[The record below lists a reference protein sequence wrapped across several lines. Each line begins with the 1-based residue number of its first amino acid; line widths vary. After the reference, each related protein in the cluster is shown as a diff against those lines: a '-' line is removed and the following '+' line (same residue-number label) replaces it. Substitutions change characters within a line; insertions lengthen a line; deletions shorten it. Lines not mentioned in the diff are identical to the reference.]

1 MLAAGLFHIDCAVT
15 LRRLYCLVVL
25 EAGSRS
31 VPIPGVTAHPDGRA
45 ARQIRDLLMD
55 LGHWAADFRFLVRG
69 RAGQFTESSGAVL
82 AGAGIEAMQIPPRS
96 PRANADAERFVRTA
110 RTEVTDP
117 MLISGER
124 HLRPVPARSEAHHNG
139 RDPNAPANSAHP
151 GPATP
156 PPAAPRSRFKR
167 RTVPGDLLNEY
178 ERAAQKPRSSLV
190 AEFWTL
196 TGPGTTPLSRRSR
209 AHRAQMTD
217 WSNVARVVIAVALPT
232 F

>member
-45 ARQIRDLLMD
+45 TRQIRDLLMD

-156 PPAAPRSRFKR
+156 PPAAPRSRSNAEPFPA
-167 RTVPGDLLNEY
+167 T
-178 ERAAQKPRSSLV
+178 SSTNTSEL
-190 AEFWTL
+190 
-196 TGPGTTPLSRRSR
+196 RRSPGRVWWPSSGPSQAPERLHYR
-209 AHRAQMTD
+209 AG
-217 WSNVARVVIAVALPT
+217 RVRIGLR
-232 F
+232 